1 MEPLPLLKFLK
12 RIEKSTGRTKT
23 FTNGPRVV
31 DLDLLFYGNEAVQV
45 GKKGDAED
53 EDGVGWLEVPH
64 WGISEREFVL
74 RPLNE

>member
-1 MEPLPLLKFLK
+1 LEPLPLLKLLK

-31 DLDLLFYGNEAVQV
+31 DLDLLFHGDGIVRIGE
-45 GKKGDAED
+45 KGDE
-53 EDGVGWLEVPH
+53 EVDGVGWLEVPH
-64 WGISEREFVL
+64 WGIAEREFVL

>member
-1 MEPLPLLKFLK
+1 MPLLKLLK

-31 DLDLLFYGNEAVQV
+31 DLDLLFYGDEVVRIGQ
-45 GKKGDAED
+45 KGDE
-53 EDGVGWLEVPH
+53 EVDGVGWLEVPH
-64 WGISEREFVL
+64 WGIAEREFVL